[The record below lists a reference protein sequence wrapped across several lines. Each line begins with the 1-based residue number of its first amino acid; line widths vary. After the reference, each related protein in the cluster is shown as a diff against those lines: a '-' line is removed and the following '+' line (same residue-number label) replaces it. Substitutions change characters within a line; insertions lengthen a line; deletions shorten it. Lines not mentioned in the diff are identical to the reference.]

1 MYRPLLLSVVF
12 LLTLIYSC
20 NAQTDFNGS
29 FEKIDLK
36 TNKPNGW
43 SYGFSKAQELAY
55 PAKLDSIVK
64 KEGKYSVSLEKKEAG
79 FDYGVIGYTIA
90 KKFKGSTIDL
100 VGSMKTENVA
110 NGYAGLW
117 LRLDGEDGLVIRMDN
132 MESKAIKGTNDWK
145 QYHIRLAYNDEVK
158 SIALGGLLVGDGKAW
173 FDDLQ
178 VYIDEKKVETL
189 SPKALTIAETD
200 KEFNKGS
207 GIGPFVPTKQ
217 QVTNI
222 VVAAQF
228 WGFLKYHH
236 PAVAKGDYNWDAELF
251 RFLPSVIAANNNVA
265 LSTAL
270 EKQLDKLPQV
280 EACAS
285 CHSNNQAS
293 TSKPNYGELLTGKIL
308 SPSLTKKIDFILK
321 NANIKESYYIAMNEG
336 IGHPRFQNEN
346 PYASMKY
353 PDAGYRI
360 LSLYRYWNMINYFF
374 PYKNQ
379 IDEDWNK
386 VLYDFVPQ
394 FLAAENELAYN
405 LAALKL
411 IAKIS
416 DTHANLWNS
425 NGALDK
431 YKGVNTTPF
440 KAKFIENKLIVTGF
454 YLDTLGV
461 KNKVKVGDEIL
472 TISGKKVEDLVKK
485 FLPITAASNY
495 DTQLRDLPNSF
506 LLRSN
511 NATMVLGFKNEKG
524 TFDFNVPMVGIRF
537 SFKNLDYTKPRGYH
551 LLNDKIGYVYPGK
564 YKNVDLPAIKKLF
577 ENTRGI
583 VVDMRCYPSEFMP
596 FTFGEYIKQDKT
608 PFVKF
613 TTGSVAHPGTFVMG
627 ENLMNGGNKDAYKGK
642 VIVIVNAESQ
652 SQAEYTTMAFQS
664 SPNVKVIGSQTAG
677 ADGNVSTIILPGG
690 ISSWISGIGV
700 FYPDGMPTQRVGVKI
715 DYPIKP
721 TVKGI
726 TEGRD
731 ELLEKAVSLL
741 EKGW

>member
-1 MYRPLLLSVVF
+1 MHKQLLLLTGF
-12 LLTLIYSC
+12 LLTLMYSC
-20 NAQTDFNGS
+20 NAQTEFNGS

-36 TNKPNGW
+36 TNRPVGW
-43 SYGFSKAQELAY
+43 TFGFGQAMEKAY
-55 PAKLDSIVK
+55 PPKLDSVIK
-64 KEGKYSVSLEKKEAG
+64 KEGKYSVLLEKKEAG
-79 FDYGVIGYTIA
+79 SEYGVIGYTIA

-117 LRLDGEDGLVIRMDN
+117 MRLDGADGSIIKIDN
-132 MESKAIKGTNDWK
+132 MEKQGIRGTNDWK
-145 QYHIRLAYNDEVK
+145 QYHIRLAYGDEVK
-158 SIALGGLLVGDGKAW
+158 SIAIGGLLAGDGKVW

-178 VYIDEKKVETL
+178 VYIDEKKIETL
-189 SPKALTIAETD
+189 SPKTLTLAEKD
-200 KEFNKGS
+200 NEFSKGS
-207 GIGPFVPTKQ
+207 AIQPFVPTKQ
-217 QVTNI
+217 QVSNI
-222 VVAAQF
+222 AVAAQF

-236 PAVAKGDYNWDAELF
+236 PAIAKGDYNWDAELF
-251 RFLPSVIAANNNVA
+251 RFLPSVIAANNNAA

-280 EACAS
+280 EACTS
-285 CHSNNQAS
+285 CNNNNQAS

-308 SPSLTKKIDFILK
+308 SPSLTKKIGFILK

-336 IGHPRFQNEN
+336 VGHPKFQNEMA
-346 PYASMKY
+346 YASMKY

-394 FLAAENELAYN
+394 FIAAENELAYN

-425 NGALDK
+425 NGVLDK
-431 YKGVNTTPF
+431 YKGMNTAPF
-440 KAKFIENKLIVTGF
+440 KAKFIENKLIVSGF
-454 YLDTLGV
+454 YVDTLDV

-472 TISGKKVEDLVKK
+472 TINGKKVEDLVKQ

-495 DTQLRDLPNSF
+495 DTQLRDLPNTF
-506 LLRSN
+506 LLRTNS
-511 NATMVLGFKNEKG
+511 ASMTLGFKNEKG
-524 TFDFNVPMVGIRF
+524 TFNFDVPMISVRF
-537 SFKNLDYTKPRGYH
+537 SYKNIDYTKATGYH

-564 YKNVDLPAIKKLF
+564 YKNADLPAIKKLF
-577 ENTRGI
+577 ENTKGI

-642 VIVIVNAESQ
+642 IIVIVNAESQ

-664 SPNVKVIGSQTAG
+664 SPNVKVVGSQTAG

-700 FYPDGMPTQRVGVKI
+700 FYPDGKPTQRVGVKI